1 MTLDPVDSTTYT
13 QLVKKPETLPAMFL
27 LGWCPDYYDQQ
38 DWLTTVFSSKASSG
52 RVGYNSKAFD
62 DLVFAADKEPD
73 QAKRDKMY
81 QDASRLLSQDAAAGW
96 IYYGATKILQKSWVK
111 NYYITALG
119 FEIARFTDVYVTKK
133 A

>member
-1 MTLDPVDSTTYT
+1 
-13 QLVKKPETLPAMFL
+13 MFL

-52 RVGYNSKAFD
+52 RVGYTSKQFD
-62 DLVFAADKEPD
+62 DLVFAADKEGD
-73 QAKRDKMY
+73 SKKRDDMY
-81 QDASRLLSQDAAAGW
+81 QQASRLLSQDAAAAF
-96 IYYGATKILQKSWVK
+96 IYYGATKILQKPWVK

-133 A
+133 T